1 VSSASTLEDILAHYW
16 GFERFRPLQREA
28 IDAILDRR
36 DSLVV
41 MPTGGGKSVCF
52 QAPALVGDEPGVA
65 LVVSPLIAL
74 MKDQVDGLVESGVP
88 AARLDSTTTADERAA
103 TVAALGEGR
112 LRLLYVSPERLVGD
126 GGAGFQRQL
135 ARWGVRFIAI
145 DEAHCI
151 SHWGHD
157 FRPEYRQLGGL
168 RGLFPHASVHAF
180 TATAT
185 EQVRRDIVERLGL
198 QEPVTLVGDFD
209 RPNLIYR
216 VKPRLGRDKQIEEC
230 LQAHRGEAGIIYCT
244 SRKDVDTLAATL
256 AAAGHRAL
264 PYHAGLR
271 DDERA
276 RNQEAFIDERADI
289 VVATVAFG
297 MGVDRPDVRFVV
309 HAGAPKSLEHYQ
321 QEAGRAGRD
330 GLEAECLLL
339 YSGADFLKWRRM
351 LEIDGELSE
360 AAVRQ
365 LRDMERYAVQMR
377 CRHRALVEHFGQRY
391 AREACGACDWCLHE
405 LEPIEDALIM
415 AQKIGSCVV
424 RVKQRWGIGHVTAV
438 LEGKTTPQITAQ
450 GHETLTTFGL
460 LRGTPTAEIRG
471 YIEQLVSLGF
481 LARTSGEY
489 PTLQMTERGMA
500 MLRGQVAASEV
511 ALCRQPRPVRGRRAE
526 RSMTAVER
534 ESWAGVDRD
543 LFEALRRTRLEIA
556 RARHVPPYVIF
567 HDSTLREMAR
577 LAPHSI
583 EALRHV
589 HGVGDRKAEQF
600 GPRFLEVIAEFADQG
615 RRTSE
620 ERMPS

>member
-1 VSSASTLEDILAHYW
+1 
-16 GFERFRPLQREA
+16 
-28 IDAILDRR
+28 
-36 DSLVV
+36 
-41 MPTGGGKSVCF
+41 
-52 QAPALVGDEPGVA
+52 
-65 LVVSPLIAL
+65 
-74 MKDQVDGLVESGVP
+74 
-88 AARLDSTTTADERAA
+88 
-103 TVAALGEGR
+103 
-112 LRLLYVSPERLVGD
+112 
-126 GGAGFQRQL
+126 
-135 ARWGVRFIAI
+135 
-145 DEAHCI
+145 
-151 SHWGHD
+151 
-157 FRPEYRQLGGL
+157 
-168 RGLFPHASVHAF
+168 
-180 TATAT
+180 
-185 EQVRRDIVERLGL
+185 
-198 QEPVTLVGDFD
+198 
-209 RPNLIYR
+209 
-216 VKPRLGRDKQIEEC
+216 
-230 LQAHRGEAGIIYCT
+230 
-244 SRKDVDTLAATL
+244 
-256 AAAGHRAL
+256 
-264 PYHAGLR
+264 
-271 DDERA
+271 
-276 RNQEAFIDERADI
+276 
-289 VVATVAFG
+289 

-600 GPRFLEVIAEFADQG
+600 GPRFLEVIAQFADQG